1 MLAEPDAPLTDVT
14 VYGYNHNILK
24 LDVTLMKIGKLIQ
37 QPAGYK
43 AFIPGKFSPEDQIIL
58 SSKTQ
63 QLHAK
68 AAFMLGKLDGVTQLL
83 PDLNFFIFMYIRKEA
98 ARSSEI
104 EGTKATI
111 IDIIKSEAQI
121 ESRFPQDVERIVHYV
136 NAMEYGL
143 KRLETLPLSLRFI
156 REIHKMLIGGT
167 MDEPGKTPG
176 EFRISQNWIGGGSPN
191 TAKFVP
197 PTPAEMDRCLDD
209 FEKFLHAS
217 DEYPPLIKAALAHA
231 QFETIHPF
239 LDGNGRTGRLLTTF
253 YLCKLEILER
263 PVLYLSEY
271 FLNNRKAYYDSLNCY
286 HQEDADISGWLDFFL
301 DGVAIIAAEAI
312 DVSKKINA
320 LRQKDAVKIQSL
332 GRRGKTGIIV
342 LENLYKLPIVNVKNI
357 EEWTGLSRPRSNE
370 LVQKFVEFGILEQR
384 DKDIE
389 YRREFW
395 YKNYLNLFISKEEA
409 RN

>member
-1 MLAEPDAPLTDVT
+1 MR
-14 VYGYNHNILK
+14 
-24 LDVTLMKIGKLIQ
+24 IGKLVR
-37 QPAGYK
+37 QPTGYK
-43 AFIPGKFSPEDQIIL
+43 AFIPDKFPPEEQIVL
-58 SSKTQ
+58 NLKTQ

-68 AAFMLGKLDGVTQLL
+68 AALMLGKLDGITQLL
-83 PDLNFFIFMYIRKEA
+83 PDLDFFIFMYIRKEA

-111 IDIIKSEAQI
+111 IDVIKSEAQI
-121 ESRFPQDVERIVHYV
+121 ESRFPKDVERIIHYI

-156 REIHKMLIGGT
+156 REIHKVLIAGT
-167 MDEPGKTPG
+167 VDAYGKTPG
-176 EFRISQNWIGGGSPN
+176 EFRTSQNWIGGGSPT

-197 PTPAEMDRCLDD
+197 PPPREMHQSLNE
-209 FEKFLHAS
+209 FEKFLYAR

-253 YLCKLEILER
+253 YLCKLGILER

-271 FLNNRKAYYDSLNCY
+271 FLNNQKAYYDSLNIY
-286 HQEDADISGWLDFFL
+286 HQEKADIYGWLDFFL

-312 DVSKKINA
+312 ETSKKINV
-320 LRQKDAVKIQSL
+320 LRQKDALKIQSL
-332 GRRGKTGIIV
+332 GRRAKTGIIV
-342 LENLYKLPIVNVKNI
+342 LENLYKLPIINVKKV

-370 LVQKFVEFGILEQR
+370 LVQKFVELEILEQR
-384 DKDIE
+384 NKHTE

-395 YKNYLNLFISKEEA
+395 YKNYLDLFASKEEVKNSK
-409 RN
+409 RDYEVVR